1 MAMDRVSY
9 DHVQCYTL
17 KENTLFVASVP
28 PGGRRERIWYIL
40 FELMLNRDDIPLFSY
55 IFMCTI
61 MSHYVTGVCTL
72 PR

>member
-17 KENTLFVASVP
+17 KEKTLFVASVP
-28 PGGRRERIWYIL
+28 L
-40 FELMLNRDDIPLFSY
+40 LNHDDIPLFLY

>member
-9 DHVQCYTL
+9 DQVQCYTL
-17 KENTLFVASVP
+17 KEKTLFVAAVP
-28 PGGRRERIWYIL
+28 PGGRRERIWYTL
-40 FELMLNRDDIPLFSY
+40 FELMLNHDDIPLFLY

-61 MSHYVTGVCTL
+61 MSHYITGVCTL